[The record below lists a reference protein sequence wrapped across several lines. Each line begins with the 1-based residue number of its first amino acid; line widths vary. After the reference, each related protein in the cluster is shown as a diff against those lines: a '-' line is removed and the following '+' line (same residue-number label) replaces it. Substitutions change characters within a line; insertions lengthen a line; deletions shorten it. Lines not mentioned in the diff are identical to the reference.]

1 MKKLGVVITD
11 GVGYR
16 NFIFSDF
23 ISEAINQFDAITIYS
38 GLPIS
43 AYNDIPSSKI
53 TIKELDVF
61 VESKTTWFFRKWKEL
76 AHLQKHH
83 SFYGMN
89 DNLVS
94 GYPKSNSIRS
104 LLIKGIYFFTH
115 FVHSDWSIAVAEKR
129 QFSSFSKHKI
139 TRSYLQLL
147 KEI

>member
-1 MKKLGVVITD
+1 MKKLGLVITD

-16 NFIFSDF
+16 NFIMSDF
-23 ISEAINQFDAITIYS
+23 ISEAINQFDSITIYS

-61 VESKTTWFFRKWKEL
+61 VEGKTTWFFRKWKEL
-76 AHLQKHH
+76 AHLQKHQ

-94 GYPKSNSIRS
+94 GYPKNNSPQP
-104 LLIKGIYFFTH
+104 L
-115 FVHSDWSIAVAEKR
+115 
-129 QFSSFSKHKI
+129 
-139 TRSYLQLL
+139 
-147 KEI
+147 